1 MSIPGPA
8 GFFLF
13 LTNRLLAMAL
23 AAIAE
28 CGFVV
33 VAGET
38 LSIAAVVG
46 NGNQPL
52 FPGLK

>member
-8 GFFLF
+8 VFQE
-13 LTNRLLAMAL
+13 RLLAMAL

-46 NGNQPL
+46 NGNEPL
-52 FPGLK
+52 FLSLK